1 MPRTAGLRQHQVYF
15 SGIPLKIR
23 PKRLRYLHQLFI
35 DRTPAVPPAP
45 AASFDDVKHD
55 LERASGSSKG
65 VMHGGEHEV
74 DSTKGQAN
82 LARRLNAR
90 QITFIGFSGGIGTGL
105 FIGTGSAYAKSGP
118 AGLLLAYLVVGSIL
132 WCVMQSISELG
143 TLIPTAGSFPHWA
156 SRFIDPSVGFS
167 LALSYG
173 YCYTIAIAS

>member
-1 MPRTAGLRQHQVYF
+1 MGAPEQTQTV
-15 SGIPLKIR
+15 
-23 PKRLRYLHQLFI
+23 I

-90 QITFIGFSGGIGTGL
+90 QITFIGFSGGIGTGECWSCGCGASPVRCRRPRGCL
-105 FIGTGSAYAKSGP
+105 KVWWGSPLTLSRARQVSLSVPVRRMPSRVPLVSSCAP
-118 AGLLLAYLVVGSIL
+118 ASHCGGLRLRLRG
-132 WCVMQSISELG
+132 
-143 TLIPTAGSFPHWA
+143 
-156 SRFIDPSVGFS
+156 
-167 LALSYG
+167 
-173 YCYTIAIAS
+173 